1 MKTLTSVKDEAL
13 GHRETVTFCVIIPP
27 TERDRLYLS
36 FSAQQIFLIKVV
48 RHKEKRV
55 RRDSSTEGEFDDELR
70 LCIVVGESRA
80 ISDRS
85 LDVHSRKNPHEIYGP
100 YVGGY
105 ESHIFHVSPRARRRD
120 CPRDSLTGKAIVAS
134 FGAFGHPI
142 TTARHSVLLFLYFR
156 IMIPRMDWLEL
167 VHPEISFRQSQQL
180 DSRADPPSA
189 ILR

>member
-1 MKTLTSVKDEAL
+1 MF
-13 GHRETVTFCVIIPP
+13 HFI
-27 TERDRLYLS
+27 RLS
-36 FSAQQIFLIKVV
+36 
-48 RHKEKRV
+48 HTEKRV

-70 LCIVVGESRA
+70 LCIVGSVNLQRPVGESRA

-105 ESHIFHVSPRARRRD
+105 ESHIFHVSPRARRCD

-156 IMIPRMDWLEL
+156 IMIPRMDLPEL